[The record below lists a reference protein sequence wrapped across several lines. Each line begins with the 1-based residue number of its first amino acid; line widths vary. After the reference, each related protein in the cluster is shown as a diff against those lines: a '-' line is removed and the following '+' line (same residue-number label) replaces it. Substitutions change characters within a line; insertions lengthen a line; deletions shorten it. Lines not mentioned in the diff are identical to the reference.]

1 MKFVLN
7 LFLGGWLCDYRGLS

>member
-7 LFLGGWLCDYRGLS
+7 LFLGG